1 MPRNRFA
8 SSSRF
13 HARGPCHRA
22 GRPYASLATENVLLA
37 ELQFASDRHVAIVI
51 RFVEIIEQTPALAD
65 HLQQSAAGTVIL
77 VVLLQMLSEVIDP
90 LGQQSNLN
98 VGAPGIAVMHAER
111 FNCFVLLFDTVRF
124 QNNRIP

>member
-1 MPRNRFA
+1 M
-8 SSSRF
+8 
-13 HARGPCHRA
+13 
-22 GRPYASLATENVLLA
+22 V
-37 ELQFASDRHVAIVI
+37 
-51 RFVEIIEQTPALAD
+51 
-65 HLQQSAAGTVIL
+65 L

-124 QNNRIP
+124 QNNRIPQSKGSPEDVKKALLETGSTPLTPCQGGPQGYFNGDPDSYKEPLLYRKLTSAKSLDDK